1 MRRSV
6 AAVTA
11 ALARIIISVASLE
24 KALPLYEGVLDLK
37 RTREFPGVVGLGLA
51 RGIELMLHERPPTP
65 GDAGVSPIFRVA
77 DVDATVR
84 AARAAG
90 ATIVDAPA
98 DQSWGER
105 QAVLHDVD
113 GHVVCVVTPL

>member
-1 MRRSV
+1 M
-6 AAVTA
+6 TA
-11 ALARIIISVASLE
+11 ALARIIVSVASLE

-37 RTREFPGVVGLGLA
+37 RTREFPDLVGLGLA

-77 DVDATVR
+77 NVDATVK
-84 AARAAG
+84 AALAAG
-90 ATIVDAPA
+90 ATIVDAPR
-98 DQSWGER
+98 DESWGER

-113 GHVVCVVTPL
+113 GHVFCLVTPL